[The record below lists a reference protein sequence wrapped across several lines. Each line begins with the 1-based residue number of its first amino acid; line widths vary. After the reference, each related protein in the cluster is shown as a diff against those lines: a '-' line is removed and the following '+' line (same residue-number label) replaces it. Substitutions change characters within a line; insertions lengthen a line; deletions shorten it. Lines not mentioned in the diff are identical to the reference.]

1 MRHRDGVDEMRFMFA
16 ALALMSS
23 SALAS
28 AAPFGSSIPAASN
41 HHLIHPVQAC
51 GFYAILGC
59 YGTRGEA
66 QRWSNQIDEGY
77 VVNTTSAEYPS
88 FRAGFY
94 CVVNGPTSRGR
105 AQGVAASWR
114 SVVPSAY
121 VKNAC

>member
-1 MRHRDGVDEMRFMFA
+1 MRLMFA

-23 SALAS
+23 SALAG
-28 AAPFGSSIPAASN
+28 AAPFGSSIPTASN
-41 HHLIHPVQAC
+41 RHLIHPVQAC

-77 VVNTTSAEYPS
+77 VINTTSAEYPN
-88 FRAGFY
+88 FRSGYY

-105 AQGVAASWR
+105 AQSIAAGWR
-114 SVVPSAY
+114 SVIPSAY